1 MKGEETMEYK
11 ATFIEV
17 LSNIIAKGS
26 PKEMDAENDS
36 FPKLVVVTSAGI
48 FRGEVCLHE
57 DENDLMSKIT
67 DSYNEKMS
75 SSDRL
80 NDKTF
85 EAPFCLKNVVELNSG
100 GKFSSLIFFP
110 DQISA
115 VTISGQV
122 DF

>member
-1 MKGEETMEYK
+1 MGYK
-11 ATFIEV
+11 TAFIEV
-17 LSNIIAKGS
+17 LSNIISNGS
-26 PKEMDAENDS
+26 PKELDAENDS
-36 FPKLVVVTSAGI
+36 FPKLVVITSAGI
-48 FRGEVCLHE
+48 FRGEVCLPE

-75 SSDRL
+75 SSKRSRDE
-80 NDKTF
+80 TF
-85 EAPFCLKNVVELNSG
+85 ESPFCLKNVVELNSG

-115 VTISGQV
+115 VTISGHV